1 MSEITDKLRDKGLV
15 EDKNKYLCLNVHS
28 EESCKMSIEY
38 IADNDGYKV
47 ISMDTTEEIV
57 LGKDETKWPEIRGGR

>member
-1 MSEITDKLRDKGLV
+1 LGVSEITDKLREKGME
-15 EDKNKYLCLNVHS
+15 EDKNKYLCISVHS

-38 IADNDGYKV
+38 IADNEGYKM

-57 LGKDETKWPEIRGGR
+57 LGKD